1 MMEGLASG
9 IESSMPV
16 VDRAMAKLANHMG
29 GSMQVE
35 PNIPDLALGK
45 VIPAAMSLSGSAA
58 SNQQETMQQL
68 VDAVN
73 ELREQQNDNSDVIR
87 ALETLTSVVRSK
99 KLLTSDVGKAAA
111 DYANSEYERTGETI
125 FEGV

>member
-1 MMEGLASG
+1 
-9 IESSMPV
+9 
-16 VDRAMAKLANHMG
+16 
-29 GSMQVE
+29 
-35 PNIPDLALGK
+35 
-45 VIPAAMSLSGSAA
+45 
-58 SNQQETMQQL
+58 MQQL

-87 ALETLTSVVRSK
+87 ALETLISVVRSK